1 MDMKIARCLFFG
13 ACLSALQWIMSV
25 EAFFNI
31 TSDILRTNQTFNLTV
46 QDSCNAAYTVNFGD
60 GTTDSLTSAQKTVS
74 HSYIS
79 PGNYNI
85 TLQSG
90 NASSRCQSDS
100 KSVEVRDSIQNMTS
114 SVSST
119 LCRRGQTLNV
129 SVQVLPETQYTVFWR
144 LNRTMNWT
152 QGPIECKQLGTN
164 DVYVMVE
171 NGVSVLSSECFD
183 EILVVDFDFES
194 NPEIG
199 AANSTV
205 EFTRTNITEVPDES
219 NYT

>member
-1 MDMKIARCLFFG
+1 MWVGTDILESARNQYICLEKPRNFVPKVAPIRVRRGNKIHCFLAG
-13 ACLSALQWIMSV
+13 GGGQSLSCPYNVSFLCCFS
-25 EAFFNI
+25 AFFNI

-100 KSVEVRDSIQNMTS
+100 KSVEVRDSIQNM
-114 SVSST
+114 V
-119 LCRRGQTLNV
+119 RNV
-129 SVQVLPETQYTVFWR
+129 FLTQ
-144 LNRTMNWT
+144 
-152 QGPIECKQLGTN
+152 
-164 DVYVMVE
+164 
-171 NGVSVLSSECFD
+171 
-183 EILVVDFDFES
+183 
-194 NPEIG
+194 
-199 AANSTV
+199 
-205 EFTRTNITEVPDES
+205 FTEE
-219 NYT
+219 